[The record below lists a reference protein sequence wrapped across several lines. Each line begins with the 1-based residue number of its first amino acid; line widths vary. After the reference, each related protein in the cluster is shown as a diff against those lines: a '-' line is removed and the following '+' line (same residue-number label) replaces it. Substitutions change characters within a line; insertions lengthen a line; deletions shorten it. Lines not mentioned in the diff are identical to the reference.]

1 MTIFSGKGD
10 LPAIRIETEWST
22 AEIYQHGAHV
32 TGIRKM
38 GGAPLLFMSGASDF
52 HHGKPNVGEHAI
64 TLAPGEQSSL
74 KVEIDSLPL

>member
-1 MTIFSGKGD
+1 
-10 LPAIRIETEWST
+10 
-22 AEIYQHGAHV
+22 
-32 TGIRKM
+32 M